1 MSQKTPLNP
10 NTLGLIEKVLQEV
23 LEERVRQH
31 EKWGFQ
37 NHPLVDEVLR
47 QRTPPDPE
55 RMAEEYEVPSG
66 DRAKFLCDLRH
77 SRGNSTWADILVEEL
92 SEFIESATLR
102 TNAREEL
109 IQVAAVAVAAV
120 EAIDRGITK

>member
-1 MSQKTPLNP
+1 MKKPLSP
-10 NTLGLIEKVLQEV
+10 NALLLITGILREV
-23 LEERVRQH
+23 LEERQRQH

-37 NHPLVDEVLR
+37 NHPLVDDVLR
-47 QRTPPDPE
+47 QRNPPDPE
-55 RMAEEYEVPSG
+55 RMAEEYEIPTG

-77 SRGNSTWADILVEEL
+77 SRGDGTWADILVEEL
-92 SEFIESATLR
+92 SEFVEAATLR

-109 IQVAAVAVAAV
+109 VQVAAVAVAAI